1 MPPEGIAY
9 YTAALTGMISKRK
22 LAGRF
27 KDYDSTTVGLGFI

>member
-1 MPPEGIAY
+1 MPPEGIAC

-27 KDYDSTTVGLGFI
+27 EDYDSTPMELGFI